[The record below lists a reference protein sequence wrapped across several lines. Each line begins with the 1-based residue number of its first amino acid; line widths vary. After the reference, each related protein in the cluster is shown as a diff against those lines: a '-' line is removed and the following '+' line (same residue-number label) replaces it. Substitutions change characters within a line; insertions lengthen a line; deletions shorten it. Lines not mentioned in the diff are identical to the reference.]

1 MTTEEKLQ
9 HFYTFSIES
18 ACREAEQILT
28 EYQATLDAQFAAHKE
43 SKQEE
48 AARQLTDETN
58 KAKREI
64 NKAISAEQLKIR
76 RRISRK
82 EREIKHQLF
91 DEVSIKLDTYK
102 STSADAYLELLCKKI
117 QDAKTFASGDAITI
131 YIDPSDAALAES
143 IEKQTRITPTIS
155 RESFLGGMRAVI
167 HSKNILIDNSF
178 SSLIQEARHN
188 FTFYGGLGNE

>member
-9 HFYTFSIES
+9 HFYAFSIES
-18 ACREAEQILT
+18 ASREARQILT
-28 EYQATLDAQFAAHKE
+28 EYQSALDTQFAAHKE

-91 DEVSIKLDTYK
+91 DEVAVKLDAYK
-102 STSADAYLELLCKKI
+102 ETSPEAYLELLCKKVM
-117 QDAKTFASGDAITI
+117 QAKNFASGDKMTV
-131 YIDPSDAALAES
+131 YIDPSDSVFVAA
-143 IEKQTRITPTIS
+143 IEKETGIAPVIS
-155 RESFLGGMRAVI
+155 AEAFLGGMRAVI

-178 SSLIQEARHN
+178 STLMQEARNN
-188 FTFYGGLGNE
+188 FTFYGGLDK

>member
-9 HFYTFSIES
+9 HFYAFSMES
-18 ACREAEQILT
+18 ASREAEQILT
-28 EYQATLDAQFAAHKE
+28 EYQSTLDAQFAAHKE

-48 AARQLTDETN
+48 EARQLADETT

-64 NKAISAEQLKIR
+64 NRAISAEQLKIR

-91 DEVSIKLDTYK
+91 EEVAAKLNAYK
-102 STSADAYLELLCKKI
+102 ETSEEAYLELLCQKVR
-117 QDAKTFASGDAITI
+117 DAKAFASGDKMTV
-131 YIDPSDAALAES
+131 YIDPSDASFAEA
-143 IEKQTRITPTIS
+143 IEKETGITPVVS
-155 RESFLGGMRAVI
+155 AESFLGGMRAVI

-178 SSLIQEARHN
+178 STLMQEARSN
-188 FTFYGGLGNE
+188 FTFYGGLGK

>member
-9 HFYTFSIES
+9 HFYAFSMES
-18 ACREAEQILT
+18 ACREAEQILA
-28 EYQATLDAQFAAHKE
+28 EYQSTLDAQFAAHKE

-82 EREIKHQLF
+82 EKEIKHQLF
-91 DEVSIKLDTYK
+91 DEVAAKLNAYK
-102 STSADAYLELLCKKI
+102 EDSAETYLELLCKKI
-117 QDAKTFASGDAITI
+117 TEAKDFASGDKMTV
-131 YIDPSDAALAES
+131 YIDPSDATLVEP
-143 IEKQTRITPTIS
+143 IEKETGITPAVS
-155 RESFLGGMRAVI
+155 AESFLGGMRAVI

-178 SSLIQEARHN
+178 STLMQEARNN
-188 FTFYGGLGNE
+188 FTFYGGLGK